1 MHLLEADCC
10 SELQLGSSPVSP
22 LGVVPDFIVGLVSD
36 PVGHGPVLLDLFRH
50 SHLLSEGLDRTLG
63 DVNNDTIPFRL

>member
-1 MHLLEADCC
+1 MSWGH
-10 SELQLGSSPVSP
+10 GNSPVSP

-50 SHLLSEGLDRTLG
+50 SHLLSEGLDRTHL
-63 DVNNDTIPFRL
+63 DFKY